1 MRPTLTTPTLLF
13 AFSIGFAQSAAAQN
27 TGSYYVKAFG
37 GLSSLQGDTLTF
49 GAATSSLNYG
59 SGASFGGAFGYDY
72 ADSPFRAEVEF
83 NYRSGDATDIPLAIG
98 SQGDFASTS
107 LMINGY
113 YVFDTASQFK
123 PYVGLGLG
131 ALTEVDFDIEG
142 VGGDIEFN
150 DRGGVAYQ
158 IMLGVEYPVSDRF
171 AVFAEARYF
180 SAGTVDLETDAGDR
194 LSADYDT
201 FDINIGGAFRF

>member
-1 MRPTLTTPTLLF
+1 MRSKLTSAVALSLVVF
-13 AFSIGFAQSAAAQN
+13 GQNAFAQERGA
-27 TGSYYVKAFG
+27 YYAKVFG
-37 GLSSLQGDTLTF
+37 GVSSLQGDTFTF
-49 GAATSSLNYG
+49 GATTSGLNYD

-83 NYRSGDATDIPLAIG
+83 NYRSGDATDIPLSVG
-98 SQGDFASTS
+98 TQGDFASTS
-107 LMINGY
+107 LMLNGY
-113 YVFDTASQFK
+113 YVFDTASAWR

-131 ALTEVDFDIEG
+131 FLTEVDFDIEG
-142 VGGDIEFN
+142 MAGDTEFN
-150 DRGGVAYQ
+150 DRGGIAAQ
-158 IMLGVEYPVSDRF
+158 LMLGVEYPVSDRF

-180 SAGTVDLETDAGDR
+180 TAGSVDLESDAGGT

>member
-1 MRPTLTTPTLLF
+1 MRATYTLPLVLGAVATF
-13 AFSIGFAQSAAAQN
+13 HAQSAAAQD
-27 TGSYYVKAFG
+27 TGQYYVKLFG
-37 GLSSLQGDTLTF
+37 GASALQGDSLTF
-49 GAATSSLNYG
+49 GGTTSTLNYD
-59 SGASFGGAFGYDY
+59 SGASFGGAVGYDY
-72 ADSPFRAEVEF
+72 GDSPFRAEIEF
-83 NYRSGDATDIPLAIG
+83 NYRSGDATDIPLAFG

-107 LMINGY
+107 LMLNGY
-113 YVFDTASQFK
+113 YVFETASAAR

-142 VGGDIEFN
+142 AGGAIEFN

-158 IMLGVEYPVSDRF
+158 AILGIEYPVSDRF
-171 AVFAEARYF
+171 TVFAEARYF
-180 SAGTVDLETDAGDR
+180 SAGSVDLENSTGGA